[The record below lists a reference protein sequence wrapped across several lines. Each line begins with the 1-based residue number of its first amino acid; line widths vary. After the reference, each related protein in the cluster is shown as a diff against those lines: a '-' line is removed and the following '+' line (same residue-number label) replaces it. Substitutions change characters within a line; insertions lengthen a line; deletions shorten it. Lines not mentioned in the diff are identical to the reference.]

1 MTAVS
6 LTVEWDRGWD
16 GGLPQRFHVMYDSKE
31 QIIRDND
38 PDGNGHY
45 SARLDAEESTRYT
58 VSLYATNSKGSSSVK
73 TATTITNRE
82 L

>member
-6 LTVEWDRGWD
+6 LTIEWVRGWN
-16 GGLPQRFHVMYDSKE
+16 GGSPQTFHLQYGINKHERPD
-31 QIIRDND
+31 DD
-38 PDGNGHY
+38 PNGDGHY
-45 SARLDAEESTRYT
+45 SIRLAAEESTRYT

-73 TATTITNRE
+73 TATATTNRE

>member
-1 MTAVS
+1 M
-6 LTVEWDRGWD
+6 EWERGWD
-16 GGLPQRFHVMYDSKE
+16 GGSPQRFHVMYDSKE
-31 QIIRDND
+31 QIIPDND

-45 SARLDAEESTRYT
+45 STRLDAEESTRYT

-73 TATTITNRE
+73 TATATTKCE